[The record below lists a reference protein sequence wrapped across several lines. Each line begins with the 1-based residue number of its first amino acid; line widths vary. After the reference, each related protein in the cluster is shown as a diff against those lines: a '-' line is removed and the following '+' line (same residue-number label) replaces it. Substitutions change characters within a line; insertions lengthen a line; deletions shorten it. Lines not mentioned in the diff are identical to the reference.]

1 MCIICTYAYWG
12 NCVRCL
18 LGVYCLLI
26 MDIKIPQTK
35 REAYA
40 QLDEMLSEED
50 KRAIMEGDP
59 FEFHFSLGMWIRNN
73 WIYEQKE
80 ADVKHLAE
88 LFSKYPDFLI
98 PDDLSSDIIK
108 DYKKHLKRIKK

>member
-1 MCIICTYAYWG
+1 MMET
-12 NCVRCL
+12 
-18 LGVYCLLI
+18 
-26 MDIKIPQTK
+26 KIPKTK

-50 KRAIMEGDP
+50 KSAIINGDP

-73 WIYEQKE
+73 WIYEQEE

-88 LFSKYPDFLI
+88 LFSESPDFYFA
-98 PDDLSSDIIK
+98 DDLSGDIIK
-108 DYKKHLKRIKK
+108 GYKRHLKRIKK